1 MTCIM
6 LISEISVLNVINVT
20 SAIMDVKCNNVY
32 NIVIRVLFY
41 NYIRAKVTC
50 VIMVL

>member
-1 MTCIM
+1 MS
-6 LISEISVLNVINVT
+6 ISIISVISVINVT
-20 SAIMDVKCNNVY
+20 SKIMDVKCNNVY
-32 NIVIRVLFY
+32 NIVIRVLVY

>member
-1 MTCIM
+1 MCISV
-6 LISEISVLNVINVT
+6 ISVISAINKTSEI
-20 SAIMDVKCNNVY
+20 MGVKCNNVY
-32 NIVIRVLFY
+32 NNVVMVLLY